1 MIKYENLLT
10 DLRTELIRMM
20 KYLEYPYAE
29 KDLDCTMKSN
39 TNSFHRT
46 HDHSDAKHYVPNDV
60 DLVYEQIKM
69 VDKLLQNY
77 NISYQYEKQV

>member
-20 KYLEYPYAE
+20 KYLEYPFTE
-29 KDLDCTMKSN
+29 EDLDCTMKSN

-46 HDHSDAKHYVPNDV
+46 HDYSDTNHYVPSDV
-60 DLVYEQIKM
+60 EFVYGQIKM
-69 VDKLLQNY
+69 VEKFLQNY
-77 NISYQYEKQV
+77 SVSYEKQL